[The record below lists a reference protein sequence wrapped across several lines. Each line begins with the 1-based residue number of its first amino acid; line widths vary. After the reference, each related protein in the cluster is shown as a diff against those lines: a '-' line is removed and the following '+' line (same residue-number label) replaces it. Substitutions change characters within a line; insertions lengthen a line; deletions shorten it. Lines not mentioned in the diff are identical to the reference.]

1 MAVRDGALIQG
12 SGERN
17 QGLIDLTEGARLYRV
32 EDGRRHPIPDVQA
45 FLDAGYD
52 PGDVEVIDDDEL
64 ESLPLAERPLSLAAG
79 QQIVL
84 DHYSFLGAGHYMK
97 TYGVLR
103 KTSPGGRIDAT
114 TRTWTITMFGGFRG
128 GVNIV
133 FSDAEGFAVGQTATQ
148 RFGVDGTWI
157 GRSDRTDFW
166 STSLTADWATRT
178 TDLTIC
184 HFWDPNTLQAQVGKL
199 VAAVKPI
206 LEIVRELVA
215 IGASVATTKK
225 K

>member
-1 MAVRDGALIQG
+1 MAVRDGALVQG
-12 SGERN
+12 DGQRN
-17 QGLIDLTEGARLYRV
+17 QGMADPAEGGRLYRV

-52 PGDVEVIDDDEL
+52 PADVEVIDDEEL
-64 ESLPLAERPLSLAAG
+64 ESIPLAGAPLSLAAG

-84 DHYSFLGAGHYMK
+84 DHYSFLRSGHYMR

-133 FSDAEGFAVGQTATQ
+133 FSDAEGFPVGMTATQ

-157 GRSDRTDFW
+157 GRSDRTDYW
-166 STSLTADWATRT
+166 STSLTEDWATRT
-178 TDLTIC
+178 TDLTIF
-184 HFWDPNTLQAQVGKL
+184 HFWDPNTLQTQVGKL
-199 VAAVKPI
+199 VAATKPI

-215 IGASVATTKK
+215 IGVSSATTKK
-225 K
+225 